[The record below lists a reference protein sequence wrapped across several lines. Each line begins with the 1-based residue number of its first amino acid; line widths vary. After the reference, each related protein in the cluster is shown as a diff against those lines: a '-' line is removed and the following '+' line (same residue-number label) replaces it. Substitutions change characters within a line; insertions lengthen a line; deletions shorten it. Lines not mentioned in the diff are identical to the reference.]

1 MTQARVAKQAR
12 GGRDVIVAAA
22 VDNFQ
27 RLGYHGTSMRD
38 VARDANITVA
48 SIYHHFPSKQLIL
61 QDIMKR
67 VLSDAFSAT
76 RTALMAAPADPQERL
91 AEIVRAWI
99 RFHTHRRAEALIGA
113 SEIRSLD
120 ESGRSI
126 VISLR
131 DEQERM
137 FRDVIEHG
145 VSVGAFATPYPAEA
159 AKAILTMG
167 SSVASWYRAGGEL
180 SPEELADRYA
190 ALALGA
196 VGAS

>member
-1 MTQARVAKQAR
+1 MTQARVVKQAR

-38 VARDANITVA
+38 IARDANITVA

-61 QDIMKR
+61 QDIMRR

-76 RTALMAAPADPQERL
+76 RTALMAAPTAPQARL

-99 RFHTHRRAEALIGA
+99 RFHTHRRAEAVIGG

-120 ESGRSI
+120 DAGRAI
-126 VISLR
+126 IISLR

-145 VSVGAFATPYPAEA
+145 VEAGVFSTAYPAEA
-159 AKAILTMG
+159 ARAILTMG
-167 SSVASWYRAGGEL
+167 TSVASWYRSGGEL

-190 ALALGA
+190 VLALGT